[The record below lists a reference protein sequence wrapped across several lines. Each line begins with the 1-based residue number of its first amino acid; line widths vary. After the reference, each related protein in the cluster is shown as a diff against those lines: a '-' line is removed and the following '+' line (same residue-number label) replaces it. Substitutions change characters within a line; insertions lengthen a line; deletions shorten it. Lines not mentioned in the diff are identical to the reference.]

1 VSDDLQSLA
10 ELVDRIERT
19 NDEASKV
26 IAETKQLTA
35 KTDDI
40 LKQIEKY
47 KNREAA
53 QLSASN

>member
-35 KTDDI
+35 KTDNI

-53 QLSASN
+53 N